1 MENTQKTLERE
12 NPSLQTSPK
21 SNNIC
26 ITTNNNDVES
36 PSTPKPIPK
45 SETNGFPTTFIH
57 ADTNS
62 FKQVVQMLTGS
73 PETTTKQASKQGGP
87 VKTRPKKPGFKLHER
102 RNSTLKNLKIITG
115 LSPTGH
121 TKILSPSFLDLHK
134 LDIRDRSSSPSPS
147 SCNFLSLE
155 EKLVAE
161 RGFYLLG
168 SPVTTPQGS
177 EPQLLPLFPLTS
189 PRVSGTS

>member
-1 MENTQKTLERE
+1 MENTQKALERE

-36 PSTPKPIPK
+36 PSTPKHIPK

-73 PETTTKQASKQGGP
+73 PETATKQASKPGGP

-121 TKILSPSFLDLHK
+121 TKILSPSFLDLQK
-134 LDIRDRSSSPSPS
+134 LDIRDRSSSPS